1 MTFAGQ
7 CSSEGVVVEVVKVV
21 KVVVVVAVMLLLLPM
36 GCGRRGGAKRAGWL
50 L

>member
-21 KVVVVVAVMLLLLPM
+21 VVVVVAVMLLLLPM

>member
-7 CSSEGVVVEVVKVV
+7 CSGEGVVVEVVKV
-21 KVVVVVAVMLLLLPM
+21 VVVVVAVMLLLLPM

>member
-7 CSSEGVVVEVVKVV
+7 CSSEGVVVEVVKV
-21 KVVVVVAVMLLLLPM
+21 VVVVVAVMLLLLPM

>member
-7 CSSEGVVVEVVKVV
+7 CSSEGVVVVV

>member
-7 CSSEGVVVEVVKVV
+7 CSSEEVVVEVVKV
-21 KVVVVVAVMLLLLPM
+21 VVVVVAVMLLLLPM

>member
-21 KVVVVVAVMLLLLPM
+21 VVVAAVMLLLLPM

>member
-7 CSSEGVVVEVVKVV
+7 CSSEGVVLEVVKV
-21 KVVVVVAVMLLLLPM
+21 VVVVVAVMLLLLPM